1 MYASVCWAYRWV
13 ETAVKP
19 CRSHATL
26 QLECGEDVLCIT
38 LADDQLRQIEA
49 VITEWLDAR
58 AAAEQAKEAT
68 AATVAE

>member
-13 ETAVKP
+13 EIAVKP

-58 AAAEQAKEAT
+58 AAEQTKEAT

>member
-13 ETAVKP
+13 EIAVKP
-19 CRSHATL
+19 QVPCHFAARVRRRCVS
-26 QLECGEDVLCIT
+26 IT

-49 VITEWLDAR
+49 AITERLDAR
-58 AAAEQAKEAT
+58 AAEQTKEAT